1 MKFRLPIVSSLA
13 LIIMLL
19 GCKETWDKH
28 YGEYPETVD
37 QNIWEAMQNDP
48 QISNFVKV
56 LKESQLD
63 SLFLSDIPYTIF
75 APTNDAVANYLATST
90 FDKVVLQY
98 HFASHFI
105 NTSNVQGKRQV
116 QTLTEKFALFEKHGS
131 KVLIDGVE
139 IDSESPLYNNGKYFV
154 MSEVVTPRPNLYEYY
169 KSTNPVLSNYI
180 DSQDTIILDKEK
192 SKPLGFDKEGNT
204 VYDTVSII
212 GNNFETKYFPVK
224 HEFRN
229 MTATIVF
236 PLEEDYNS
244 ALDIVAAS
252 LGGRYADHNDI
263 PVKWQEQ
270 ILVPHLLAQGIFLNR
285 IEPEEFIWKS
295 PTDTVKLLN
304 MLGDSV
310 IINYVPVDQALCSN
324 GYAYNYMNFEI
335 PDSLYQGG
343 TKYEGENLLKATGIN
358 KYSWN
363 DSVIVKSDIA
373 VTPYQEL
380 VPTASNDSI
389 LRVTFPKGYS
399 GKYSV
404 EFKGPNLFPRQ
415 YVMIVA
421 THMDIGGIY
430 DIYVNNQ
437 LVKTFDY
444 YEYVRSRGIIY
455 SVTGARFIPTGRFNK
470 FDMYVDN
477 IEDYEQPTI
486 RFEYKGPSSII
497 SNGLAI
503 DYVEFIPTK

>member
-1 MKFRLPIVSSLA
+1 MKFRLSIVSFVA
-13 LIIMLL
+13 LILMLL
-19 GCKETWDKH
+19 GCNEKWDNH
-28 YGEYPETVD
+28 YGVYPETVD
-37 QNIWEAMQNDP
+37 QNVWEAMQNDP
-48 QISNFVKV
+48 QISSFVKI
-56 LKESQLD
+56 LKETQLD
-63 SLFLSDIPYTIF
+63 SLFLSDIPYTVF
-75 APTNDAVANYLATST
+75 TPTNEAVANYLGTAT
-90 FDKVVLQY
+90 FDKVVLKY

-116 QTLTEKFALFEKHGS
+116 QTLTEKFAFFEKYGS
-131 KVLIDGVE
+131 RVLIDGIE
-139 IDSESPLYNNGKYFV
+139 IDSESPLYKNGKYFV
-154 MSEVVTPRPNLYEYY
+154 MSEVVTPKPNLYEYY

-180 DSQDTIILDKEK
+180 DTKDTIILDKEK

-229 MTATIVF
+229 LTATIVF

-252 LGGRYADHNDI
+252 LGGRYGDHKDI

-270 ILVPHLLAQGIFLNR
+270 ILLPHLLAQGVFLNR
-285 IEPEEFIWKS
+285 IEPEEFIWSS

-310 IINYVPVDQALCSN
+310 IINYVPVDKALCSN
-324 GYAYNYMNFEI
+324 GYAYNYQNFEI

-404 EFKGPNLFPRQ
+404 QFKGPNLFPRR
-415 YVMIVA
+415 YVMVVA

-437 LVKTFDY
+437 LMKTFDY

-455 SVTGARFIPTGRFNK
+455 SVTGERFLPTGRFNR

-486 RFEYKGPSSII
+486 RFEYKGPSTIN
-497 SNGLAI
+497 SNGLVI
-503 DYVEFIPTK
+503 DYIEFVPAK